1 VSNEVV
7 ITSGKTIKMGEVDW
21 VIVDPGL
28 PTVLPSVI
36 LEHRQVNGVL
46 YLSLGETIVDA
57 GNSPEVRVCARLRLD
72 SVMMQVLRNLLTG
85 TIEEMQKPTD
95 KSQAN

>member
-1 VSNEVV
+1 MSNEVV
-7 ITSGKTIKMGEVDW
+7 ITSGKTIKMGDVDW

-28 PTVLPSVI
+28 PTVLPPVI

-72 SVMMQVLRNLLTG
+72 SVMMQVLRNLLAG